1 MKEEEKMKD
10 KNIKKEPINETSS
23 KQSLLKH
30 WFTGNGLFHN
40 IDGSVS
46 DRLVWI
52 MIIIVVSLTV
62 IFLWAFGKHPKP
74 EYAFKLLTQYISIV
88 LPLLIGGQTA
98 ENYFRGKRH
107 GDEKDKL

>member
-1 MKEEEKMKD
+1 MEKD
-10 KNIKKEPINETSS
+10 KKDKVKKDQS
-23 KQSLLKH
+23 KKGC

-52 MIIIVVSLTV
+52 MIIIVISLT
-62 IFLWAFGKHPKP
+62 ITFIWAFGKDPKP
-74 EYAFKLLTQYISIV
+74 EYAFKLLSQYISIV

-98 ENYFRGKRH
+98 ENYFRNKNNVGDNGK
-107 GDEKDKL
+107 GEDDL